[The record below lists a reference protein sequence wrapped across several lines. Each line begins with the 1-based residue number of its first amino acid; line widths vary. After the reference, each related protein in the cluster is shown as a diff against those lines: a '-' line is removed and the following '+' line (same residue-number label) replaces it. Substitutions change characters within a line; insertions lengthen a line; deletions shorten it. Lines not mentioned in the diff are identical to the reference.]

1 MVIND
6 VTKSEVDEQIATLVA
21 CIREYRDEA
30 ERFETKIREAK
41 DQLIPLLEQRG
52 SNWSDEYG
60 YARMAQEGTRFDY
73 DTAELDA
80 LILNDP
86 LRYGWLK
93 EYRRIGVVPSRLM
106 VR

>member
-6 VTKSEVDEQIATLVA
+6 ISKTEIDEQIATLVA

-30 ERFETKIREAK
+30 ERYEAQIREAK
-41 DQLIPLLEQRG
+41 DRLILLLEQRG

-60 YARMAQEGTRFDY
+60 YARIAQEGTRLDY
-73 DTAELDA
+73 DTNELDA